1 MERMVWDRGHQM
13 PAGREFEIYH
23 FSEDVLQP
31 VWYHTHPYY
40 EIFFFV
46 QGHTRNIVEGNDILP
61 SRGDVFIYPPG
72 VMHRCIH
79 LDTDILYERFY
90 IYCRPEFLQA
100 ISSADYDIPRTIAQ
114 MTADDRYYFHVNDD
128 TLSDL
133 RAKSDEIIAAS
144 NSLLPADKLINRFR
158 VGQLL
163 VQTLTELK
171 ANSAIPQSKY
181 SNRMS
186 SLIHYMNQHAA
197 EQISLSNLEE
207 QFFASKFAL
216 MKEFKEYTG
225 ITIHQYLLTR
235 RVLMAQDLIQ
245 QGMKPNEV
253 APKCGFQ
260 DYTSFYRAFK
270 SRTGLSPEQY
280 RQDAGKMQP

>member
-1 MERMVWDRGHQM
+1 
-13 PAGREFEIYH
+13 
-23 FSEDVLQP
+23 
-31 VWYHTHPYY
+31 
-40 EIFFFV
+40 
-46 QGHTRNIVEGNDILP
+46 
-61 SRGDVFIYPPG
+61 
-72 VMHRCIH
+72 
-79 LDTDILYERFY
+79 
-90 IYCRPEFLQA
+90 
-100 ISSADYDIPRTIAQ
+100 

-163 VQTLTELK
+163 VQTLTELT

-186 SLIHYMNQHAA
+186 SLIHYVNQHAA